1 MKQQLDYYWR
11 VFATG
16 LCFSVF
22 GLGGVVIGG
31 VVLPGLLL
39 LHRNPHTR
47 QAKAQQLIHRSFAGF
62 VEMMR
67 RVGIMTYEIHGLEK
81 LATSRGEII
90 VANHPTLVDVV
101 MLISMMSRAD
111 CIVKKALWQ
120 NPFTRG
126 PVQAAGYILNDDS
139 NRLVDACVQR
149 LQAGDASLII
159 FPEGTR
165 TVKDQRLNE
174 FQRGAANIAVRSGA
188 SFRPV
193 IIRCQPSTLSKNEK
207 WYQVPSRPFHVTIDV
222 REPLPI
228 TAIVQESTSSSMA
241 ARRVNE
247 LLYRYFDEELEK
259 YERSGK

>member
-1 MKQQLDYYWR
+1 MKQLNYYWR

-16 LCFSVF
+16 LSFSVF

-31 VVLPGLLL
+31 VVLPSLLV
-39 LHRNPHTR
+39 LHRDRNTR

-62 VEMMR
+62 VALMR
-67 RVGIMTYEIHGLEK
+67 RLGIMTYEIQGLEK
-81 LATSRGEII
+81 LSASRGEII

-101 MLISMMSRAD
+101 MLISILSRAD
-111 CIVKKALWQ
+111 CIVKKSLWQ

-139 NRLVDACVQR
+139 NRLIDECVQR
-149 LQAGDASLII
+149 LQTGEASLII

-165 TVKDQRLNE
+165 TVKGQRLND
-174 FQRGAANIAVRSGA
+174 FQRGAANIAVRAGA

-222 REPLPI
+222 REPLPM
-228 TAIVQESTSSSMA
+228 TAILQESTSSSMA

-247 LLYRYFDEELEK
+247 VLYRYFDEELEK

>member
-1 MKQQLDYYWR
+1 MKQVLNYYWR
-11 VFATG
+11 VFGTG
-16 LCFSVF
+16 LSFTVF
-22 GLGGVVIGG
+22 GLGGVLIGG
-31 VVLPGLLL
+31 LVLPALLV
-39 LHRNPHTR
+39 LHRDPATR

-62 VEMMR
+62 VGLMH

-81 LATSRGEII
+81 LAASRGEII

-101 MLISMMSRAD
+101 MLISMLSRAD
-111 CIVKKALWQ
+111 CIVKKSLWQ

-139 NRLVDACVQR
+139 NRLVEQCVQR
-149 LQAGDASLII
+149 LQSGGASLII

-165 TVKDQRLNE
+165 TIKGQRLND
-174 FQRGAANIAVRSGA
+174 FQRGAANIAVRAGA

-207 WYQVPSRPFHVTIDV
+207 WYQVPNRPFHVTIDV
-222 REPLPI
+222 REALSI
-228 TAIVQESTSSSMA
+228 DGILQECASASMA

-247 LLYRYFDEELEK
+247 VLYRYFDEELEK